1 MNNTNKNLCKHK
13 STLSHNTD
21 SKGQSKN
28 KKLIGSYIQLD
39 MTVSC
44 ILESLLQNNHL
55 RSTQDQAIF
64 NVVL

>member
-13 STLSHNTD
+13 STLSRNTD

-39 MTVSC
+39 TTVPC
-44 ILESLLQNNHL
+44 TLQSLLQNNHL

>member
-1 MNNTNKNLCKHK
+1 MNTNKNLCKHK

-28 KKLIGSYIQLD
+28 KLIGSYIQLD
-39 MTVSC
+39 TFVSC
-44 ILESLLQNNHL
+44 TLQSLLQNNHL